1 LFYYWVIIL
10 IKNLIFL
17 NYYRSLLRHAT
28 AIENELNKTGLTT
41 ILIETLNEKN
51 VYARRRAIAALG
63 EFLFYA
69 ATQKD
74 DE

>member
-1 LFYYWVIIL
+1 
-10 IKNLIFL
+10 
-17 NYYRSLLRHAT
+17 LLRHAT